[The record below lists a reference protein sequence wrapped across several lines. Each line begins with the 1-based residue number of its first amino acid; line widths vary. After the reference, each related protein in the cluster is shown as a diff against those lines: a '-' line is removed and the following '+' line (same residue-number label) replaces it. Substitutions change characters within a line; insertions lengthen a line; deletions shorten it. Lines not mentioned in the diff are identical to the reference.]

1 LLNGRQIKIQGTAN
15 HQDHAGVGSAV
26 PDALHRYRL
35 QLLREMGCNAVRTS
49 HNMPAPAWV
58 EACDRAGMMLYCE
71 TRHMGS
77 SPEYLAQLATLV
89 KRYRNSP
96 SVIIWGI
103 SNEERILQ
111 NPNQLAEQGER
122 VAASMVRLA
131 HKLDPTRVVSGAVD
145 GDNEHGLAKALD
157 IAGFNYNQKFVD
169 PFHAK
174 FPARAVFASEQASTV
189 ATRGEYRTDKA
200 RNIINGQDAMY
211 GLPEDWWKFWST
223 REWTA
228 GGFMWS
234 GFDYRGEPSPYRWPS
249 ISSQFGSLDTCGF
262 PKDYYYYYRAWWRD
276 EPLLHLFPHWNWEGR
291 EGDEIPVWVYSNLDE
306 IELLVNGKS
315 LGSQK
320 MPKLGHIAWK
330 ARYEPGTIEARGMKD
345 GKVVL
350 TERRETTG
358 ATAALRVTAD
368 RTELS
373 ADGQD
378 VAVLKTEALD
388 SSGRWVPT
396 AADMVRFTVSGP
408 GRIIGVGNGDPNSHE
423 SDKEPRRS
431 LYNGLVQAIIQSTQT
446 AGEIHVTASAG
457 QRGGQFTTNVVI
469 VSRSV

>member
-1 LLNGRQIKIQGTAN
+1 
-15 HQDHAGVGSAV
+15 
-26 PDALHRYRL
+26 
-35 QLLREMGCNAVRTS
+35 
-49 HNMPAPAWV
+49 
-58 EACDRAGMMLYCE
+58 
-71 TRHMGS
+71 
-77 SPEYLAQLATLV
+77 
-89 KRYRNSP
+89 
-96 SVIIWGI
+96 
-103 SNEERILQ
+103 
-111 NPNQLAEQGER
+111 
-122 VAASMVRLA
+122 
-131 HKLDPTRVVSGAVD
+131 
-145 GDNEHGLAKALD
+145 
-157 IAGFNYNQKFVD
+157 
-169 PFHAK
+169 
-174 FPARAVFASEQASTV
+174 
-189 ATRGEYRTDKA
+189 
-200 RNIINGQDAMY
+200 
-211 GLPEDWWKFWST
+211 
-223 REWTA
+223 
-228 GGFMWS
+228 
-234 GFDYRGEPSPYRWPS
+234 
-249 ISSQFGSLDTCGF
+249 
-262 PKDYYYYYRAWWRD
+262 
-276 EPLLHLFPHWNWEGR
+276 LLHLFPHWNWEGR